1 MTTSAG
7 YVLPDG
13 TTVTMRA
20 EYQTM
25 DYEGSLVY
33 DRDWSGYDEN
43 GHFHTATSNGK
54 YPTLREQWIRGH
66 CYMCNDCHEEGEIS
80 DGFEC
85 RWCGTDV
92 FPGTRYSPP
101 GTKQFLTYVE
111 YRRQGWV
118 TVAAEDAQQM
128 LISGEAS
135 SIEYGHSG
143 MLRVHIDQLLTK
155 QQVED
160 LVNV

>member
-1 MTTSAG
+1 MTDTG

-20 EYQTM
+20 EYQTLE
-25 DYEGSLVY
+25 YEGSAVY

-43 GHFHTATSNGK
+43 GHFHVATSSGK
-54 YPTLREQWIRGH
+54 YPTLRELWQLGH
-66 CYMCNDCHEEGEIS
+66 CGLCNDWHEEGEIS

-92 FPGTRYSPP
+92 IPGTRYSPP

-118 TVAAEDAQQM
+118 TVTAEEAERM
-128 LISGEAS
+128 RLSGEAI
-135 SIEYGHSG
+135 SIEYGRAG
-143 MLRVHIDQLLTK
+143 TLRVRIDHMLTK

-160 LVNV
+160 LALG